1 MEEVSLVRFLIENHI
16 LLPVVF
22 PTGKERVIPAKTLL
36 DHMRFEDVD
45 AAESNKTTATF
56 FQSYVNE
63 LEDRKEGI
71 FQKNVLST
79 LFVCLSFT
87 QTWKN

>member
-1 MEEVSLVRFLIENHI
+1 M
-16 LLPVVF
+16 
-22 PTGKERVIPAKTLL
+22 K
-36 DHMRFEDVD
+36 
-45 AAESNKTTATF
+45 SNKTTATF

-87 QTWKN
+87 QTWKNYFFCAFTAH